1 MQIRNRDLKTELVE
15 GATDGTYMKP
25 GGGMRG
31 GVVESLARDDKLQG
45 DPPSYMEQVGR
56 HRPDLSHIG

>member
-1 MQIRNRDLKTELVE
+1 MQIRNRDLKTELIE

-31 GVVESLARDDKLQG
+31 GVVESLAHDAAKLI
-45 DPPSYMEQVGR
+45 DPPQYMEQVGR
-56 HRPDLSHIG
+56 HKPDLRHIG

>member
-1 MQIRNRDLKTELVE
+1 MQIRNRDLKTELIE

-31 GVVESLARDDKLQG
+31 GQVESLGLDADKIA
-45 DPPSYMEQVGR
+45 DPWPSMVQVGR
-56 HRPDLSHIG
+56 HKPLTPHLG